1 MSVEAAH
8 RPEAP
13 HDEEKIRAVEI
24 AVESIAKLRTLIAE
38 IEQRLSL
45 ERAAKKFD
53 AAMVEYLEKRLQEL
67 ADELQD
73 SLAFLEEFD
82 PVLHQKLKDNS

>member
-1 MSVEAAH
+1 MSVEAVH
-8 RPEAP
+8 HPEAS
-13 HDEEKIRAVEI
+13 HDEERIRAIEI

-38 IEQRLSL
+38 VEQRLGL
-45 ERAAKKFD
+45 EKAAKKFD

-67 ADELQD
+67 TGELQD